1 MDLSKLEKE
10 IYEKRPSPKE
20 FPGGF
25 VSADGYLKCVRG
37 MVTPNRFAHVLR
49 VSALAEEIAIA
60 NLFHTSDIAA
70 IKVAAVLHDVA
81 RDLDFE
87 EIFQLSPPEFDLER
101 RYPLSLHGRA
111 GRVVAELWGVDD
123 QRILEAISGHVFG
136 VSKNNLIGMVVYI
149 ADVSEPGRGVN
160 EEIRELAM
168 VDIFRAY
175 QVAVK
180 TKVNY
185 LHAKGM
191 LVHPQTMKAY
201 EDISDTT

>member
-87 EIFQLSPPEFDLER
+87 EIFSTFRGGGGLS
-101 RYPLSLHGRA
+101 
-111 GRVVAELWGVDD
+111 
-123 QRILEAISGHVFG
+123 
-136 VSKNNLIGMVVYI
+136 
-149 ADVSEPGRGVN
+149 
-160 EEIRELAM
+160 
-168 VDIFRAY
+168 
-175 QVAVK
+175 
-180 TKVNY
+180 
-185 LHAKGM
+185 
-191 LVHPQTMKAY
+191 
-201 EDISDTT
+201 